1 MDACRNLF
9 EKEVKEAHGV
19 AYLTS
24 YGIAQ
29 PLTLSKGSFRRKHG
43 KRLAAGKPHLTQKPS
58 PRGLIPERVK
68 ITWLNYTRV
77 WESQTPILPHKVMQY
92 KSKLLLCNTPEKS
105 TTAHARHVAKV
116 YVVQLQRQ

>member
-9 EKEVKEAHGV
+9 EKEVNEAHGV

-29 PLTLSKGSFRRKHG
+29 HLILSKGIFRRKHG
-43 KRLAAGKPHLTQKPS
+43 KRLAAGKPPLTQKPS
-58 PRGLIPERVK
+58 PRGLIPERAK

-92 KSKLLLCNTPEKS
+92 KPKLFMCNTLGKS
-105 TTAHARHVAKV
+105 TPAHARHVVNV